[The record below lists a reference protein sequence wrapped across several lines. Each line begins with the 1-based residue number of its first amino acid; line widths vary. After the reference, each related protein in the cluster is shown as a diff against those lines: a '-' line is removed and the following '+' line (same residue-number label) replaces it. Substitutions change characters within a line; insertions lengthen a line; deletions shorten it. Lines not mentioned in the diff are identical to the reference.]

1 MKEKRLLQSLSYID
15 EKYIK
20 EAEPKMT
27 TSTASSGKLITRIAC
42 LALVAILGLYLF
54 IPLKNKTND
63 LTMYESSEYYPL
75 IAAIDGWVYKPK
87 QYKNNFSRIINNLSF
102 GFLKKYGSASPKD
115 DAYSDPESSQNG
127 YVETTDNQVS
137 GVIEADI
144 LKRTQT
150 HAFRLISRTR
160 NDTDVLVVYT
170 IAGEATEE
178 IAEFKIPKF
187 NSEVGGTNPEM
198 YLSLDGKTLTVIKSY
213 KERLDDEKYSTSK
226 VGIISIDVS
235 DPTSPVIKKQVS
247 IDGSYN
253 TSRMVDG
260 NLLLI
265 SEFTV
270 RSSAIDYEKPETFV
284 PKITDG
290 QTTKCIEF
298 KDIIYPE
305 NITNLRYN
313 VVSLIDEASLDILG
327 ANALLCYNSNVYVSN
342 DHVYATLRYTDSGT
356 FDDEGN
362 RYNKT
367 ASDIVI
373 LKYSDGA
380 LENKGSITVDGNI
393 KDQYSM
399 DEYEGHFRV
408 VTSTNDYVYNFKDK
422 TYTPLG
428 DKRRSANL
436 TVFNLETLT
445 KVAEIVDFAP
455 ENEEAMSVRFDG
467 NTAYVCTA
475 EIVQMTDPV
484 YFFDL
489 SDYSNI
495 TYTDTGTID
504 GFSTSLIQLD
514 NGYLL
519 GIGEE
524 NASTRKVEIY
534 EELDGKVVSVDK
546 YMFSGTYA
554 EVYKS
559 YFIDR
564 ESNLF
569 GFAIDR
575 VPVNGKYT
583 SYYVLLVFDGYDLY
597 EEVKIELGGSDYTD
611 ASRVRAFIDGDYLYI
626 TDDTGIDVVEIF
638 TDIHDAEE

>member
-87 QYKNNFSRIINNLSF
+87 QYKNNFSRIFSNFSF
-102 GFLKKYGSASPKD
+102 GFGMKMDSASPKD

-144 LKRTQT
+144 LKRTET
-150 HAFRLISRTR
+150 HAFRLITR
-160 NDTDVLVVYT
+160 SDKNELHVYT
-170 IAGEATEE
+170 IDGQSSELVGVLE
-178 IAEFKIPKF
+178 IQSFANELYH
-187 NSEVGGTNPEM
+187 SEPEM
-198 YLSLDGKTLTVIKSY
+198 YLSLDGKTATVIKSY
-213 KERLDDEKYSTSK
+213 SEVIDEEKHTNAK

-265 SEFTV
+265 SEFAV

-342 DHVYATLRYTDSGT
+342 DHVYATLQYTDSGT
-356 FDDEGN
+356 FDDESN
-362 RYNKT
+362 RYSKT

-475 EIVQMTDPV
+475 EVVQMTDPV

-514 NGYLL
+514 EGYLL

-524 NASTRKVEIY
+524 NTTNSKVEVY

-546 YMFSGTYA
+546 YLFQGTYSTA
-554 EVYKS
+554 YKS
-559 YFIDR
+559 YLIDR

-583 SYYVLLVFDGYDLY
+583 SYYVLLVFDGYDLH
-597 EEVKIELGGSDYTD
+597 EEVKIELVGSDYTD